1 MFLAVKV
8 IHVDIFVS
16 EHLVTI
22 LAVDGLLLLV
32 GLLESRNQAFRIFF
46 IKFWVKLV
54 DNGIDVY

>member
-8 IHVDIFVS
+8 IYVDIFVS

-46 IKFWVKLV
+46 IKF
-54 DNGIDVY
+54 